1 MNPDSAVAIDRKREA
16 RSFRS
21 EVDGFV
27 PLSNIDQR
35 CCEGMLSFIAMT
47 WRKAKMILWLQSRT
61 PSLLQ
66 DCTSLP
72 AGSVSGL
79 NNLPQLGSHP
89 YIDGHM
95 ISIVRL

>member
-47 WRKAKMILWLQSRT
+47 
-61 PSLLQ
+61 
-66 DCTSLP
+66 
-72 AGSVSGL
+72 
-79 NNLPQLGSHP
+79 
-89 YIDGHM
+89 
-95 ISIVRL
+95 